1 MGWSLDLGSYQ
12 RKAASNIPNCLDDLI
27 SNDNMICRLLNTI
40 YSHDHNDIRN
50 VQVKQ
55 LSPGSDIKGNLSD
68 CGRLA
73 ITVTT
78 YGGARHE
85 YNWFVKIQPEDHLNS
100 DLVTQFNLFENEVE
114 FYQKIVPELEEF
126 VAESKIGGSEIS
138 FDIPKL
144 IYSEVEKNRAIIILE
159 DLVEA
164 GFKQTKDANG
174 DKYLSRDAAILAVES
189 VAKIH
194 AASYALQV
202 KKNIDL
208 GHIHPNLEVSGMLW
222 SNDEMASRLTVMKD
236 YYCDILEESKKPD
249 SPVLVERFRKTFDS
263 PEKLKEIVTRR
274 VSQEKNGK
282 SSIHCLQQGD
292 FHFNNLMFRVE
303 KDGRT
308 SVKIVDWQMAYT
320 GRAGGDIAYLLMSSI
335 NPELYETE
343 EDAIKEKYFEMFNE
357 TFYSLIR
364 EKKWM
369 NKEEKVEEMLELDY
383 AESLPISFLF
393 SCGNV
398 MSNGERERQVTFAY
412 NLCNEAASRNLI

>member
-1 MGWSLDLGSYQ
+1 MGFKLDLGSYQ
-12 RKAASNIPNCLDDLI
+12 RKAPSNIPNCLEDLI
-27 SNDNMICRLLNTI
+27 RNDNMLCRLLNLI
-40 YSHDHNDIRN
+40 YSHDHNDIKSVEVRP
-50 VQVKQ
+50 

-73 ITVTT
+73 IIVKT

-85 YNWFVKIQPEDHLNS
+85 YNWFVKIQPEDHRNS
-100 DLVTQFNLFENEVE
+100 ELVTQFNLFENEIE

-126 VAESKIGGSEIS
+126 VAESNEGSAIN

-159 DLVEA
+159 DLVGA
-164 GFKQTKDANG
+164 GFKQTKDCNG
-174 DKYLSRDAAILAVES
+174 EKYLSLDAAILAVES
-189 VAKIH
+189 IAKIQ

-208 GHIHPNLEVSGMLW
+208 GQIHPNLEVSGKLW

-236 YYCDILEESKKPD
+236 YYCDILEESKNPD

-263 PEKLKEIVTRR
+263 PEKLKEIVTKR
-274 VSQEKNGK
+274 VSQEENGK

-292 FHFNNLMFRVE
+292 FHFNNLMFKLE
-303 KDGRT
+303 EDGRT

-335 NPELYETE
+335 NPELYETDE
-343 EDAIKEKYFEMFNE
+343 ETIKEKYFEMFNE

-369 NKEEKVEEMLELDY
+369 NKEEKVERMLEQDY
-383 AESLPISFLF
+383 TESLPIGFLF

-398 MSNGERERQVTFAY
+398 MSTGDQQRKVKFAY
-412 NLCNEAASRNLI
+412 NLCNEAASKNLI

>member
-1 MGWSLDLGSYQ
+1 MGFKLDLGGYQ
-12 RKAASNIPNCLDDLI
+12 RKAPSNIPNSIEDLI
-27 SNDNMICRLLNTI
+27 RNDNIICRLLKVI
-40 YSHDHNDIRN
+40 YSHDYNNIKN
-50 VQVKQ
+50 IEVKP
-55 LSPGSDIKGNLSD
+55 LSPASDIKGNLSRS
-68 CGRLA
+68 GRLG
-73 ITVTT
+73 IIVKT
-78 YGGARHE
+78 YWGGKHE
-85 YNWFVKIQPEDHLNS
+85 YNWFVKIQPENNLNS
-100 DLVTQFNLFENEVE
+100 GLVSEFNLFENEID

-126 VAESKIGGSEIS
+126 VAESNEGSAIN

-159 DLVEA
+159 DLVGA
-164 GFKQTKDANG
+164 GFKQTKDGNG
-174 DKYLSRDAAILAVES
+174 EKYLSLEAAILAVES

-222 SNDEMASRLTVMKD
+222 SNDEMASRLTAMKD
-236 YYCDILEESKKPD
+236 YYCDILEESKNPD
-249 SPVLVERFRKTFDS
+249 SPILVERFRKTFDS

-274 VSQEKNGK
+274 VSQEENGR

-292 FHFNNLMFRVE
+292 FHFNNLMFKVE
-303 KDGRT
+303 ADGRT

-335 NPELYETE
+335 NSELYETD
-343 EDAIKEKYFEMFNE
+343 EDTIKEKYFEMFNE

-369 NKEEKVEEMLELDY
+369 NKEEKVERMLEQDY
-383 AESLPISFLF
+383 TESLPIGFLF

-398 MSNGERERQVTFAY
+398 MSTGDQQRKVTFAY
-412 NLCNEAASRNLI
+412 NLCNEAASKNLI

>member
-1 MGWSLDLGSYQ
+1 MGFKLDLGSYQ
-12 RKAASNIPNCLDDLI
+12 RKAPSNIPNSLEDLI
-27 SNDNMICRLLNTI
+27 RNDNMICRLLKVI
-40 YSHDHNDIRN
+40 YSHDHNDIKSVEVRP
-50 VQVKQ
+50 

-68 CGRLA
+68 CRRLA
-73 ITVTT
+73 IIVKT
-78 YGGARHE
+78 YGGAKHE

-100 DLVTQFNLFENEVE
+100 DLVTQFNLFENEIE

-126 VAESKIGGSEIS
+126 VAESNEGSVIN

-144 IYSEVEKNRAIIILE
+144 IYSEVERNRAIIILE
-159 DLVEA
+159 DLVGA
-164 GFKQTKDANG
+164 GFKQTKDVNG
-174 DKYLSRDAAILAVES
+174 EKYLSLDAAILAVES
-189 VAKIH
+189 IAKIQ

-208 GHIHPNLEVSGMLW
+208 GQIHPNLEVSGKLW

-236 YYCDILEESKKPD
+236 YYCDILEESKNPD

-274 VSQEKNGK
+274 VSHEENGK
-282 SSIHCLQQGD
+282 SSIHTLQQGD
-292 FHFNNLMFRVE
+292 FHFNNLMFKVE
-303 KDGRT
+303 EDGRS

-335 NPELYETE
+335 NPELYETDE
-343 EDAIKEKYFEMFNE
+343 ETIKEKYFEMFNE

-369 NKEEKVEEMLELDY
+369 NKEEKVERMLEQDY
-383 AESLPISFLF
+383 TESLPIGFLF

-398 MSNGERERQVTFAY
+398 MSTGDQQQKVTS
-412 NLCNEAASRNLI
+412 C

>member
-1 MGWSLDLGSYQ
+1 MGFKLDLGSYQ
-12 RKAASNIPNCLDDLI
+12 RKAPSNIPNCLEDLI
-27 SNDNMICRLLNTI
+27 RNDNMLCRLLNLI
-40 YSHDHNDIRN
+40 YRHDYNDIKSVEVRP
-50 VQVKQ
+50 
-55 LSPGSDIKGNLSD
+55 LSPCSDIKGNLSV

-73 ITVTT
+73 IKVKT
-78 YGGARHE
+78 YSSARHE
-85 YNWFVKIQPEDHLNS
+85 YNWFVKIQPEDHRNS
-100 DLVTQFNLFENEVE
+100 ELVTQFNLFENEIE

-126 VAESKIGGSEIS
+126 VGESNEGSAIY

-144 IYSEVEKNRAIIILE
+144 IFSEVEKNRAIIILE
-159 DLVEA
+159 DLVGA
-164 GFKQTKDANG
+164 GFKQTKDFNG
-174 DKYLSRDAAILAVES
+174 EKYLSLDATILAVES
-189 VAKIH
+189 IAKIQ

-208 GHIHPNLEVSGMLW
+208 GQIHPNLEVSGKLW

-236 YYCDILEESKKPD
+236 YYCDILEESKNPD

-263 PEKLKEIVTRR
+263 PEKLMEIVNRR
-274 VSQEKNGK
+274 VSQEENGK

-292 FHFNNLMFRVE
+292 FHFNNLMFKLE
-303 KDGRT
+303 ADGRT

-335 NPELYETE
+335 NPELYETD
-343 EDAIKEKYFEMFNE
+343 EDTIKEKYFEMFNE

-369 NKEEKVEEMLELDY
+369 NKEEKVERMLEQDY
-383 AESLPISFLF
+383 TESLPIGFLF

-398 MSNGERERQVTFAY
+398 MSTGDQQRKVTFAY
-412 NLCNEAASRNLI
+412 NLCNEAASKNLI